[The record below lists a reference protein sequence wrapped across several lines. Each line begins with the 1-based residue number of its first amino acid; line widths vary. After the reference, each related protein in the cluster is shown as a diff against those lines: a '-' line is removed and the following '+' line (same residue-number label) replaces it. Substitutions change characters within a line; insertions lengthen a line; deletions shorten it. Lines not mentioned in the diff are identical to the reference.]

1 MIVPFFF
8 NEEDD
13 KRALIVSISPET
25 CTVDLFDKERET
37 DSKIFAVTSIDHDIS
52 DCILHMMD
60 LASQMSSVFFNEEHV
75 DGGVETIPVVKE
87 EDMLVSMCYIA
98 ECLAFNK

>member
-8 NEEDD
+8 NEEDE

-37 DSKIFAVTSIDHDIS
+37 DSKILAVT
-52 DCILHMMD
+52 
-60 LASQMSSVFFNEEHV
+60 V
-75 DGGVETIPVVKE
+75 
-87 EDMLVSMCYIA
+87 
-98 ECLAFNK
+98 

>member
-37 DSKIFAVTSIDHDIS
+37 DSKIFAVT
-52 DCILHMMD
+52 L
-60 LASQMSSVFFNEEHV
+60 
-75 DGGVETIPVVKE
+75 
-87 EDMLVSMCYIA
+87 
-98 ECLAFNK
+98 